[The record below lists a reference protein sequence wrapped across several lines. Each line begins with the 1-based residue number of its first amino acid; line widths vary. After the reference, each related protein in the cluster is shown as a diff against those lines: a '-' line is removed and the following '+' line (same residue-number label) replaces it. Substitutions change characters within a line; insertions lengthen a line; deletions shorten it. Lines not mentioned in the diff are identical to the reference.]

1 MTYHDILSH
10 EGVEINQTPSLAGQY
25 MIGCTFNIPPPAK
38 YVKTVKEVKMNFN
51 VVPANLQRMMRLLDV
66 SPKLLAASIG
76 MSERNLYR
84 RFKDPSKFTLGELD
98 TISRKYKI
106 SLDKILESA

>member
-1 MTYHDILSH
+1 MV
-10 EGVEINQTPSLAGQY
+10 GR
-25 MIGCTFNIPPPAK
+25 TFNIPPPAK
-38 YVKTVKEVKMNFN
+38 YVKIVKEEKMDFK

-84 RFKDPSKFTLGELD
+84 RFKNPSQFTLGELGM
-98 TISRKYKI
+98 ISKKYNI
-106 SLDKILESA
+106 SFEQLMESV

>member
-1 MTYHDILSH
+1 MD
-10 EGVEINQTPSLAGQY
+10 
-25 MIGCTFNIPPPAK
+25 FK
-38 YVKTVKEVKMNFN
+38 

-84 RFKDPSKFTLGELD
+84 RFKNPSQFTLGELD
-98 TISRKYKI
+98 MISQKYNI
-106 SLDKILESA
+106 SFEQLMESV